1 MKFLGDMGISPRTIA
16 LLREQ
21 GYDAIH
27 LIEEKL
33 EKMIDPNILEKKSDR
48 HADTSELEKVIDNL
62 VYKLYQL
69 TYNEVEIIDPEFAL
83 TEQEYTAI
91 KIE

>member
-1 MKFLGDMGISPRTIA
+1 MT
-16 LLREQ
+16 
-21 GYDAIH
+21 
-27 LIEEKL
+27 
-33 EKMIDPNILEKKSDR
+33 
-48 HADTSELEKVIDNL
+48 IDNL

-69 TYNEVEIIDPEFAL
+69 TYNEVKAINSEFEL